1 MVISSQSY
9 YVYLSIKHGNP
20 FHNLLQCF
28 QQFTATLSASCCNA
42 FSNLPQCLTLMVQ
55 SFCNTVT

>member
-28 QQFTATLSASCCNA
+28 QQFAAMLDTDGAKL
-42 FSNLPQCLTLMVQ
+42 L
-55 SFCNTVT
+55 